1 MENVFFF
8 VKFYSYM
15 FRLFKKIKRP
25 HHADLFWVAIGIA
38 FALTVF
44 NQLLIQYML
53 YQKESDVR
61 LINLAGRQRT
71 LSQQVTVLFME
82 SEHDVSKVPLLR
94 SNILEWRQAHHRL
107 LYGDASMHIPTCS
120 NRKVLLQLLQ
130 AEQNIRYAGLSS
142 DSLLHGQTIELPQL
156 QANQE
161 RFLKRMEG
169 IVHDFQTDAEHTLR
183 LLVLTEIML
192 ALFSLFVLVG
202 EFLFIYKP
210 VLDQLYDQKQII
222 ESENEQ
228 NLATKNKL
236 LAILNSTSD
245 ANILIGLKF
254 EILSINKTAE
264 RMLKK
269 YFRKNAIEQQ
279 SILPFIVPADL
290 ESFRNHF
297 ANAVLGETIK
307 VRKKLQF
314 EEDSCWFELTYAP
327 VYNDAGKTI
336 GVSFNAKDIQIA
348 QKRFEKLQEISWT
361 HSHELRRPVSN
372 IMGLMQLVEWDKLD
386 DENKKLF
393 QYFDTV
399 AKDLDR
405 VIHKVVG
412 ASNETERV
420 VDEM

>member
-1 MENVFFF
+1 MENAFFCLNLR
-8 VKFYSYM
+8 SYM
-15 FRLFKKIKRP
+15 FRLLKKIKRP

-38 FALTVF
+38 FALIVF

-61 LINLAGRQRT
+61 LINTYPA
-71 LSQQVTVLFME
+71 
-82 SEHDVSKVPLLR
+82 P
-94 SNILEWRQAHHRL
+94 
-107 LYGDASMHIPTCS
+107 PCS
-120 NRKVLLQLLQ
+120 YRN
-130 AEQNIRYAGLSS
+130 YAC
-142 DSLLHGQTIELPQL
+142 P
-156 QANQE
+156 
-161 RFLKRMEG
+161 
-169 IVHDFQTDAEHTLR
+169 
-183 LLVLTEIML
+183 
-192 ALFSLFVLVG
+192 FSLFVLVG

-279 SILPFIVPADL
+279 SILPFIVTADL

-297 ANAVLGETIK
+297 ANAVLGETTK

-327 VYNDAGKTI
+327 VYNDGGKII
-336 GVSFNAKDIQIA
+336 GVSFNAKDIQVA

-361 HSHELRRPVSN
+361 HSHELRRPFPILWDSCKWWNGINWMMKTKNYFN
-372 IMGLMQLVEWDKLD
+372 ILIPLQK
-386 DENKKLF
+386 
-393 QYFDTV
+393 
-399 AKDLDR
+399 
-405 VIHKVVG
+405 I
-412 ASNETERV
+412 
-420 VDEM
+420 

>member
-1 MENVFFF
+1 MENAFFCLNL
-8 VKFYSYM
+8 YSYM
-15 FRLFKKIKRP
+15 FRLFKNIKRP
-25 HHADLFWVAIGIA
+25 HHADLFWVAIGTA
-38 FALTVF
+38 FALIVF

-82 SEHDVSKVPLLR
+82 SEQDASKVPFLR
-94 SNILEWRQAHHRL
+94 SSIFEWRQAHHRL
-107 LYGDASMHIPTCS
+107 LYGNASMHIPACK
-120 NRKVLLQLLQ
+120 NRNVLLQLLQ

-142 DSLLHGQTIELPQL
+142 DSLLHGQKINLAQV

-161 RFLKRMEG
+161 HFLKRMEG
-169 IVHDFQTDAEHTLR
+169 IVYDFQTDAEHTLR

-222 ESENEQ
+222 EFENEQ

-264 RMLKK
+264 RILKK
-269 YFRKNAIEQQ
+269 YFRKTAVEMQ

-290 ESFRNHF
+290 ESFRNNF
-297 ANAVLGETIK
+297 ANAVLGETTK

-314 EEDSCWFELTYAP
+314 EDDSCWFELTYAP
-327 VYNDAGKTI
+327 VYNDGGKII
-336 GVSFNAKDIQIA
+336 GVSFNAKDIQVA